1 MAKTVRLSS
10 PVEEICLS
18 ADNAIAYR
26 RVLGVEKK
34 NRADAHI
41 GIERELLE
49 PFKELPRGALT
60 DAVNIGLNIVLVQRG
75 ML

>member
-1 MAKTVRLSS
+1 MAKVVRLSS

-18 ADNAIAYR
+18 AENAIAYR

-34 NRADAHI
+34 DRLDTHVY
-41 GIERELLE
+41 IERELLE
-49 PFKELPRGALT
+49 PFRDMPRGALT
-60 DAVNIGLNIVLVQRG
+60 DAVNIGLNIVMVQRG